1 MQMTQGKFPL
11 WLSEQGREREGT
23 ELEMMVSVWGL
34 GVKGEE
40 VCKVEEATTTTL
52 MMVNGG
58 DMQHQDRCV
67 ARQVSFFDALGTF
80 ALLHG
85 P

>member
-1 MQMTQGKFPL
+1 MA
-11 WLSEQGREREGT
+11 ERAREGERGGT

-52 MMVNGG
+52 MMVNGR

-80 ALLHG
+80 ALLHC

>member
-1 MQMTQGKFPL
+1 
-11 WLSEQGREREGT
+11 
-23 ELEMMVSVWGL
+23 MMVSVWGL

-40 VCKVEEATTTTL
+40 VCKVEEEATTKTL
-52 MMVNGG
+52 MMVVNGR